1 MHGSIIFKSFS
12 IKSLVQYLS
21 LLIFCSVLNGCSMF
35 YGIACSTSILFTPSE
50 SQEKIYMPEAVVN
63 QDYDQQI
70 EIGIFSGLAPYYIV
84 ESPEWVTV
92 TLMVKNKDGVW
103 LSLITHEDWQKNV
116 MHQEERTIIFARLQ
130 GTAPKSGNARI
141 KIKATVGRTMCG
153 TTDPV
158 FALQVKVRKE

>member
-12 IKSLVQYLS
+12 IKSLVQCLF

-70 EIGIFSGLAPYYIV
+70 EIGVFSGLAPYYIV

-92 TLMVKNKDGVW
+92 TFMVKNKDGVW
-103 LSLITHEDWQKNV
+103 LSLITHENWQKHV
-116 MHQEERTIIFARLQ
+116 MHQEERPIIFAHLQ

-153 TTDPV
+153 TTEPV

>member
-1 MHGSIIFKSFS
+1 MHGSIIFKYFS
-12 IKSLVQYLS
+12 IKSLVQSLF

-50 SQEKIYMPEAVVN
+50 SQEKIYMPEAIVN
-63 QDYDQQI
+63 QYYDQQA
-70 EIGIFSGLAPYYIV
+70 EIGVFSGLAPYYIV
-84 ESPEWVTV
+84 ENPEWVTV
-92 TLMVKNKDGVW
+92 TLMVKNKDGEW
-103 LSLITHEDWQKNV
+103 LSLITHEDWQKHV
-116 MHQEERTIIFARLQ
+116 MHQEERPIIFAHLQ
-130 GTAPKSGNARI
+130 GIAPKSGNVRI

>member
-12 IKSLVQYLS
+12 IKSLVQCLF

-70 EIGIFSGLAPYYIV
+70 EIGVFSGLAPYYIV

-92 TLMVKNKDGVW
+92 TFMVKNKDGVW
-103 LSLITHEDWQKNV
+103 LSLITHENWQKHV
-116 MHQEERTIIFARLQ
+116 MHQEERPIIFARLQ

-153 TTDPV
+153 TMEPV

>member
-1 MHGSIIFKSFS
+1 MHGSIIFKCFS
-12 IKSLVQYLS
+12 IKNLVQSLF
-21 LLIFCSVLNGCSMF
+21 LLIFCGVLNGCSMF

-63 QDYDQQI
+63 QNYDQQI
-70 EIGIFSGLAPYYIV
+70 EIGVFSGLAPYYIV

-92 TLMVKNKDGVW
+92 TLMVKNKDGEW
-103 LSLITHEDWQKNV
+103 LSLITDEDWQKHV
-116 MHQEERTIIFARLQ
+116 MHQEERPIIFAHLQ
-130 GTAPKSGNARI
+130 GIAPKSGNVRI